1 MTRVLV
7 LLLVLLT
14 SSIASAPAFAQEF
27 KLEII
32 ANNKTPPS
40 AEYQWVFPVFLGYD
54 VAAGDTLENKTKAWK
69 EERTAPDPI
78 GKVILFEQ
86 AAPENTEGRELAFR
100 DPFYP
105 DTLFAEDS
113 LELTKMDIR
122 FKPATDTFMMKWR
135 LFVDPENGLGPN
147 EDKMVLTWDRNKI
160 PAQVRHMIM
169 SYIDGEQI
177 VDMKNTGSVT
187 IWGDSLAEHDGFQ
200 NIKEVIIT
208 LYHNLDIKADVNYD
222 RANVIS
228 LRAYPNPAIS
238 HSKILLEL
246 KQTEFVSLAI
256 YDVQGREVMSHS
268 FMGMMGMNEI
278 SLDRKQL
285 GLSSGVYFVRAMVGS
300 GSDQVLKTTSIRL
313 Q

>member
-27 KLEII
+27 KLEI
-32 ANNKTPPS
+32 S
-40 AEYQWVFPVFLGYD
+40 ATFPKPGQIVFPVFLGYD
-54 VAAGDTLENKTKAWK
+54 PIAVDSLEYPTRAWK
-69 EERTAPDPI
+69 EERTFQAPI
-78 GKVILFEQ
+78 GKISIFEQ
-86 AAPENTEGRELAFR
+86 PYPENPQGRDLAFR
-100 DPFYP
+100 DPGDLYGRQM
-105 DTLFAEDS
+105 

-122 FKPATDTFMMKWR
+122 QKPTIDSFMMRWI
-135 LFVDPENGLGPN
+135 LYVDPSN
-147 EDKMVLTWDRNKI
+147 ESVEPDDRVVLNWDRNRI
-160 PAQVRHMIM
+160 PTDIRYLMM
-169 SYIDGEQI
+169 RYRNEETI
-177 VDMKNTGSVT
+177 VDIKTTNSVT
-187 IWGDSLAEHDGFQ
+187 IWADSLQENGGSL
-200 NIKEVIIT
+200 NINIT
-208 LYHNLDIKADVNYD
+208 AYYNMEIPAGTMSVND
-222 RANVIS
+222 RANAIA

-246 KQTEFVSLAI
+246 KQTEYVTLAI

-278 SLDRKQL
+278 SVDREQL
-285 GLSSGVYFVRAMVGS
+285 GLSSGVYFVRAMIGS